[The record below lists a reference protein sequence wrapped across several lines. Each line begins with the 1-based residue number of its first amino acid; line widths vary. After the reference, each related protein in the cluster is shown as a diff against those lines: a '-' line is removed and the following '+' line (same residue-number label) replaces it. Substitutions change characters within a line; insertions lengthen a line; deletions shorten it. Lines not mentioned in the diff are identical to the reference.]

1 MLLEMNAHKETIG
14 LRVVVLRRINNIAT
28 TFEQKTGNGVD
39 NSHLVGARQGQN
51 VIWVRHGC
59 SRVWF
64 YGANFRPA

>member
-1 MLLEMNAHKETIG
+1 
-14 LRVVVLRRINNIAT
+14 
-28 TFEQKTGNGVD
+28 VD